1 MNTPLL
7 DQIRKEIGVWDPGS
21 VDVTGKPSAKLVK
34 LVRIGLPWDCA
45 DWFLSRMLGGQ
56 EPTTY
61 VYKVIADW
69 VYHDYRKLKIDLR
82 KVKRV
87 REARKQWVEAW
98 AKEHLPTH
106 GFMTQVTANQVR
118 PDISLV
124 LFRNPLVVDRIAAV
138 LKSDKDRVII
148 AIDIALELRDLI
160 AYDVD
165 WYGKYT
171 NPKGSEYTQLV
182 LFE

>member
-7 DQIRKEIGVWDPGS
+7 DQIRKEIGIWDPGS
-21 VDVTGKPSAKLVK
+21 VDVTGSPTPKLAKLVR
-34 LVRIGLPWDCA
+34 LGLPWDCA
-45 DWFLSRMLGGQ
+45 DWLLSRMLGGQ

-61 VYKVIADW
+61 VYKIIADW
-69 VYHDYRKLKIDLR
+69 VYLDYRKMKVDLR

-87 REARKQWVEAW
+87 REARKQWIEWTVG
-98 AKEHLPTH
+98 EHLPTH
-106 GFMTQVTANQVR
+106 EFMTQVTANQVR

-124 LFRNPLVVDRIAAV
+124 LFRNPLVVDRITSV
-138 LKSDKDRVII
+138 LKADKDRVII
-148 AIDIALELRDLI
+148 AIDIALEIRDLI

-171 NPKGSEYTQLV
+171 NPRGSEYTQLI
-182 LFE
+182 LIE